1 MSARKHRRPQPCG
14 FQYIYDGR
22 ELVAVLEHRAGGW
35 HVIIGDQE
43 IGVCADRVAAL
54 RLINTHAE
62 DNRYGQTQVAAG

>member
-1 MSARKHRRPQPCG
+1 MGAR
-14 FQYIYDGR
+14 QYVYDGR
-22 ELVAVLEHRAGGW
+22 QFVAVLEHRADGW
-35 HVIIGDQE
+35 HVIIRNNE